1 MMEILLRLGI
11 AVLIILIGVV
21 AYRLWT
27 SLRLSILRRK
37 TKRSALAGL
46 DDLRTG
52 VPAILY
58 FTTPDCVPCKTIQAP
73 AIESLQ
79 AQYGDQLQVVKIDA
93 SERSDL
99 ADSWGI
105 LSVPTT
111 FIIDAQ
117 GQPRHVNNGVASAA
131 KLREQLR
138 EFAGLSDPSDETV
151 RIGIRLTVEH

>member
-1 MMEILLRLGI
+1 MEILLRLGI

-21 AYRLWT
+21 AYRLWM

-37 TKRSALAGL
+37 TKRSVLTGL
-46 DDLRTG
+46 DDLHTG

-73 AIESLQ
+73 VIESLQ
-79 AQYGDQLQVVKIDA
+79 AQYGDHLQIVKIDA

-117 GQPRHVNNGVASAA
+117 GQPRYVNNGVASAA

-151 RIGIRLTVEH
+151 RIGNRLTVEH